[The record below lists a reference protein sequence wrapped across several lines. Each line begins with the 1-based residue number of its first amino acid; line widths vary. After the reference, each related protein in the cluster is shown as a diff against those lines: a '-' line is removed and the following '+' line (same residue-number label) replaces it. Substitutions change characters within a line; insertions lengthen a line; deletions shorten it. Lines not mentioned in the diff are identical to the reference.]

1 MFRRAEADGDS
12 AGGRRIERF
21 TRAERYVHRVTAALM
36 LTLIATGA
44 VLYLPS
50 LSVRVG
56 HRQALALIHLYSGW
70 SLPVPMA
77 AGLFSKAYRADVRRL
92 SRHNDTDRTWL
103 KQRAWRRERA
113 RELALPVGKFNAGQK
128 LNAAFQ
134 CGAILVMT
142 GTGTLMWFPHLV
154 GVSMRT
160 GATFVHDWLALAIG
174 FVVIGHVWFAVNDRQ
189 ARVGMRTGWVTRRW
203 AEEEHRAWAA
213 EMAEAAAEPV
223 VEPGYGGES
232 SRGLGSDSGLGSG
245 PGPGSDSSPGSDS
258 GHGLSS
264 GSAPGANSDDGVDSG
279 SGPGSGSGL
288 GADGEAEDRAARGE
302 AGAREVA
309 GGAGH

>member
-1 MFRRAEADGDS
+1 MFRQADGEGERT
-12 AGGRRIERF
+12 GGSRIERF
-21 TRAERYVHRVTAALM
+21 TRAERYVHRTTAALM

-50 LSVRVG
+50 LSVRIG

-70 SLPVPMA
+70 SLPIPMA
-77 AGLFSKAYRADVRRL
+77 AGLLSRAYRADVRRL
-92 SRHNDTDRTWL
+92 SRHTDTDRTWL
-103 KQRAWRRERA
+103 KNRAWRRERA

-154 GVSMRT
+154 GLSMRT
-160 GATFVHDWLALAIG
+160 GSTFVHDWLALAIG

-189 ARVGMRTGWVTRRW
+189 ARIGMRTGWVTRRW
-203 AEEEHRAWAA
+203 AEQEHRAWAA
-213 EMAEAAAEPV
+213 EVA
-223 VEPGYGGES
+223 
-232 SRGLGSDSGLGSG
+232 
-245 PGPGSDSSPGSDS
+245 
-258 GHGLSS
+258 
-264 GSAPGANSDDGVDSG
+264 SG
-279 SGPGSGSGL
+279 SGADSRGNGAEAGAGTGSGSIAGP
-288 GADGEAEDRAARGE
+288 GTGTGTEADGEAGAEAGGEAGDRAARGE

-309 GGAGH
+309 DGAVHQARAWER

>member
-1 MFRRAEADGDS
+1 MFRRAEDGGES
-12 AGGRRIERF
+12 AGDRRIERF
-21 TRAERYVHRVTAALM
+21 TRAERYVHRITAVLM

-70 SLPVPMA
+70 SLPIPMA
-77 AGLFSKAYRADVRRL
+77 AGLLSRAYRADVRRL
-92 SRHNDTDRTWL
+92 SRHTDTDRTWL
-103 KQRAWRRERA
+103 KNRAWRRERA

-189 ARVGMRTGWVTRRW
+189 ARIGMRTGWVTRRW

-213 EMAEAAAEPV
+213 EMAEAVPK
-223 VEPGYGGES
+223 PGYEGDS
-232 SRGLGSDSGLGSG
+232 SR
-245 PGPGSDSSPGSDS
+245 
-258 GHGLSS
+258 GLSS
-264 GSAPGANSDDGVDSG
+264 GSGLGSSSGSGPDSG
-279 SGPGSGSGL
+279 SGSHSGDGLSSGSGTRPGTGSDDGSDSGSGSGSGSGL

-302 AGAREVA
+302 AGTREVA